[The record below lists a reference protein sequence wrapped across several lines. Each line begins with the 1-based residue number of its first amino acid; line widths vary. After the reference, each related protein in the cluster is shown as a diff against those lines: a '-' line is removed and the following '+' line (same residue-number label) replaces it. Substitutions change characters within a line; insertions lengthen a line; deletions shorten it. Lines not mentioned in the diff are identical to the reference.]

1 MASSKPKTT
10 MNKLNRERKVRERR
24 LDKQARKNARDATQ
38 LDHLGNPVDV
48 QLVDHLGN
56 PLDHLGNRIPIEDLP
71 PALTEDGEGDEEEAA
86 GDPDPSGV

>member
-24 LDKQARKNARDATQ
+24 LDKQARKNARLNSPEGSQ
-38 LDHLGNPVDV
+38 VLDHLGNPVDT

-56 PLDHLGNRIPIEDLP
+56 PLDHLGNRIPVEDLP
-71 PALTEDGEGDEEEAA
+71 PALSDDDDDDAETSSER
-86 GDPDPSGV
+86 